1 MGYSFNLNKYLYDD
15 IFGNRFDKV
24 NSKNNANKKASKSN
38 SLKIKL
44 IVINLPELEKLV
56 EVINIL

>member
-1 MGYSFNLNKYLYDD
+1 MTSKF
-15 IFGNRFDKV
+15 FGNRFDKV
-24 NSKNNANKKASKSN
+24 NSKNNANKKASKSS